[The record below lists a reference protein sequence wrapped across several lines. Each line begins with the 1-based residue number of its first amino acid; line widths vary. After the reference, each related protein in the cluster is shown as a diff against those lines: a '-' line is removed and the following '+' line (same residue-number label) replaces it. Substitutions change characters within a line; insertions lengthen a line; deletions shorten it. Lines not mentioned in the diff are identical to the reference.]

1 MKHHDSMG
9 RVCLLRCEHT
19 GCNFKRTSCNQAD
32 EKRVF
37 SLPSPTAPQK
47 QDQPGTPD
55 QSENHTNQCS
65 FCSRVYA
72 KQKIFSTIS
81 DVLPSPP
88 PSLPPHVP
96 SGCKKMPAQDPREGP
111 LKVRPKCGP
120 PPVRMVRGGISS
132 ARSAAVQKNAR
143 IGPSVKAK
151 DAIFLQ
157 FFFPIFFSNSRGEE
171 RADQPLDTRNHKS
184 SGFRFFATAKN
195 DGTYFGCAP
204 LPPKNSKK
212 N

>member
-65 FCSRVYA
+65 FCSHVYA
-72 KQKIFSTIS
+72 KQKNFSPIS

-120 PPVRMVRGGISS
+120 PPGFRP
-132 ARSAAVQKNAR
+132 Q
-143 IGPSVKAK
+143 GPRRYFRERC
-151 DAIFLQ
+151 DAIF
-157 FFFPIFFSNSRGEE
+157 FFGFRILGGKSAPTSPWTPATKIIRLFFS
-171 RADQPLDTRNHKS
+171 
-184 SGFRFFATAKN
+184 AKKI
-195 DGTYFGCAP
+195 GTYAP
-204 LPPKNSKK
+204 FPP
-212 N
+212 